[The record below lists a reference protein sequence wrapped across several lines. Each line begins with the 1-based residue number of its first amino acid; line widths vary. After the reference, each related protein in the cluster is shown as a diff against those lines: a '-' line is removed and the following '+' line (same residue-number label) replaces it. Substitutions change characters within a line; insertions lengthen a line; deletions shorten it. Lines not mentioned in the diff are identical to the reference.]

1 MRLFASPS
9 AVVVASGLAR
19 RNVQDGRGIIDGDFD
34 DTHGA
39 GEEGR
44 EIQYNDSTRLLD
56 PKGYRKRNRTART
69 ERRTRARRKRL
80 FFRAV
85 SAYVSVVVPY
95 SRKWMGWMYFCSVLH
110 AVRGSPRARLLH
122 QGGPTG
128 AGKCGDC
135 FTLGPGPIMWLD
147 DAAKRSPCESASLG
161 CLHEQPDRSMISIML
176 NRLTCGMAL
185 PRLGKVRCTTQYS
198 ALSASTHPAI

>member
-1 MRLFASPS
+1 MRLFAGPS
-9 AVVVASGLAR
+9 AVVASGLAR

-56 PKGYRKRNRTART
+56 PKGYRKRTGPREQSEGRGPDASGFFSGPF
-69 ERRTRARRKRL
+69 RL
-80 FFRAV
+80 M
-85 SAYVSVVVPY
+85 SAGWSPIPA
-95 SRKWMGWMYFCSVLH
+95 SGWMDVFLLCILQ

>member
-1 MRLFASPS
+1 MRLFAGPS
-9 AVVVASGLAR
+9 AVVASGLAR

-85 SAYVSVVVPY
+85 SAYVSGVVPY
-95 SRKWMGWMYFCSVLH
+95 SRKWMDGCISALYYKQPAVRLVPACFIRGGQPALANAEIVSPWGRVRLCGWMT
-110 AVRGSPRARLLH
+110 
-122 QGGPTG
+122 Q
-128 AGKCGDC
+128 
-135 FTLGPGPIMWLD
+135 
-147 DAAKRSPCESASLG
+147 RSAHLANQRVSA
-161 CLHEQPDRSMISIML
+161 
-176 NRLTCGMAL
+176 
-185 PRLGKVRCTTQYS
+185 
-198 ALSASTHPAI
+198 ASTNSPIAR